1 MPGSNAP
8 ACKTLYTRPV
18 NQSQRERAESAE
30 RAPSDLRRVIG
41 FWGGIGVM
49 VGVIIGSGIFR
60 TPSAIAAELP
70 QPWIILLLWLAG
82 GVLCLAGAFTYAELA
97 SMFPSSGG
105 VYVFIRE
112 GFGDCPAF
120 VFGWAYLVI
129 IKPFAAG
136 GIAFVFAEN
145 LLRLVNYQGS
155 PESTDI
161 WVKIITTA
169 ALLALTI
176 INWRGVRLATGV
188 SGVLTAIKVVALCAL
203 VVLALF
209 LGRIST
215 DGLSQHG
222 QVPAGSSL
230 LTAIAAVMA
239 MILWTYDGWADVG
252 SVAGEVKNPQRTL
265 PLIYIAGTGGIIAL
279 YLAVNAVYY
288 AVVPVPELLEIVK
301 AQPTTPIAALVIER
315 LLGPVAGASVAL
327 VVMLSTLGSSHA
339 SVMTG
344 ARVSYAQARDGLMF
358 RFIGHVHPKYHT
370 PDAALFS
377 QVALAIVAVWFLGS
391 FQKLADGFVF
401 TMWIFYAMA
410 GMTIFVMR
418 VRRPNAERAFKCPGY
433 PAVPAVFVLCA
444 LGMTALSIAGDPKT
458 TLMWLGVLG
467 AGVPVF
473 YVWRRLKA
481 RA

>member
-1 MPGSNAP
+1 MR
-8 ACKTLYTRPV
+8 YTRLV
-18 NQSQRERAESAE
+18 NSEHHDMTSGQGQGSTRE
-30 RAPSDLRRVIG
+30 LRRVIG

-60 TPSAIAAELP
+60 TPSSIAAELP
-70 QPWIILLLWLAG
+70 SPWIILLLWLAG
-82 GVLCLAGAFTYAELA
+82 GLLCLAGAFTYAELA

-120 VFGWAYLVI
+120 VFGWAYLVL

-136 GIAFVFAEN
+136 GIAIVFAEN
-145 LLRLVNYQGS
+145 LLRLINYQGS
-155 PESTDI
+155 PESTQM

-188 SGVLTAIKVVALCAL
+188 SGVLTAIKIAALVALVGLTL
-203 VVLALF
+203 VVGLLMGKVDVGGLAQQ
-209 LGRIST
+209 GA
-215 DGLSQHG
+215 
-222 QVPAGSSL
+222 VPTGGAM

-239 MILWTYDGWADVG
+239 GVLWTYDGWADVG

-265 PLIYIAGTGGIIAL
+265 PLIYITGTGGIIAL
-279 YLAVNAVYY
+279 YLAVNAAYY
-288 AVVPVPELLEIVK
+288 AVVPVPELLTIVK
-301 AQPTTPIAALVIER
+301 EQPTTPIAALVIER
-315 LLGPVAGASVAL
+315 LLGPAAGASVAL

-358 RFIGHVHPKYHT
+358 KFIGHVHPKYHT

-377 QVALAIVAVWFLGS
+377 QVLLAIVAVWFLGS
-391 FQKLADGFVF
+391 FQKLAEGFVF

-410 GMTIFVMR
+410 GLTIFVMR
-418 VRRPNAERAFKCPGY
+418 VRKPEMTRAFRCPGY
-433 PAVPAVFVLCA
+433 PVVPAVFVLCA
-444 LGMTALSIAGDPKT
+444 LGMTAMSIASDPKGT
-458 TLMWLGVLG
+458 AMWLGVL
-467 AGVPVF
+467 AIGVPV
-473 YVWRRLKA
+473 YYGWRAIVR

>member
-1 MPGSNAP
+1 
-8 ACKTLYTRPV
+8 
-18 NQSQRERAESAE
+18 
-30 RAPSDLRRVIG
+30 
-41 FWGGIGVM
+41 M

-70 QPWIILLLWLAG
+70 SPGLILLLWLVG
-82 GVLCLAGAFTYAELA
+82 GLLCLAGAFTYAELA
-97 SMFPSSGG
+97 SMYPASGG

-112 GFGDCPAF
+112 GFGECPAF

-145 LLRLVNYQGS
+145 LLRLINFQGS
-155 PESTDI
+155 AEHTQL

-169 ALLALTI
+169 ALLVLTL

-188 SGVLTAIKVVALCAL
+188 SGVLTAIKVVALVAL
-203 VVLALF
+203 VAIALVLGKAT
-209 LGRIST
+209 S
-215 DGLSQHG
+215 DGLAQHG
-222 QVPAGSSL
+222 TLPTGNSL
-230 LTAIAAVMA
+230 LKAVAAVMA

-288 AVVPVPELLEIVK
+288 AVVPVPELLAIVK
-301 AQPTTPIAALVIER
+301 DKPTTPIAALVIER
-315 LLGPVAGASVAL
+315 LLGPIAGASVAL

-358 RFIGHVHPKYHT
+358 RFIGHVHPKYNT
-370 PDAALFS
+370 PDAALIS
-377 QVALAIVAVWFLGS
+377 QVLLGIVAVWFLGS

-401 TMWIFYAMA
+401 TMWIFYAMGGA
-410 GMTIFVMR
+410 SIFILRMR
-418 VRRPNAERAFKCPGY
+418 HPDAARAFKCPGY
-433 PAVPAVFVLCA
+433 PLVPAVFIACA
-444 LGMTALSIAGDPKT
+444 VAMTVLSIMGDPQT
-458 TLMWLGVLG
+458 TLMWLGVLV

-473 YVWRRLKA
+473 YVWRKVAGQTRSE
-481 RA
+481 